1 MLSLQ
6 IIMANAN
13 HIPVVKFH
21 KRKYGEELL
30 IDIVTLET
38 IRRSKHFTGVQRQSF
53 YGIMLT
59 TAGEANVEV
68 DGHPCIAKKG
78 LVACARPGDVCTV
91 RERKTRICFV
101 LCFTRC

>member
-1 MLSLQ
+1 
-6 IIMANAN
+6 MANAN

-68 DGHPCIAKKG
+68 DGHPCIAKKVWW
-78 LVACARPGDVCTV
+78 LVCVQVMSAQCSTTTV
-91 RERKTRICFV
+91 STP
-101 LCFTRC
+101 LS